1 MSRHCCNGFA
11 VRADPNTE
19 VLVTAIFSSGYFG
32 FIMPLD
38 TNAVLPDPTKTS
50 DQASSDHTWSKAAA
64 NASRASI
71 AAIHVRA
78 GPNTEALT
86 TAVFLGGYFESNV
99 SQGTYAVLPDPLMT
113 SDQASSDHHVGQKRP
128 QMLSEQILLLRV
140 RADPNTEV
148 LTAAVFLGVQHVP
161 GHECGTP

>member
-50 DQASSDHTWSKAAA
+50 DQASSDHTWSKAAS

-78 GPNTEALT
+78 GPNIEVLT
-86 TAVFLGGYFESNV
+86 TAVFLGGYFESNM
-99 SQGTYAVLPDPLMT
+99 SLDIGAVLLDPTMT
-113 SDQASSDHHVGQKRP
+113 NEQASND
-128 QMLSEQILLLRV
+128 
-140 RADPNTEV
+140 
-148 LTAAVFLGVQHVP
+148 QHASKLM
-161 GHECGTP
+161 